1 MINNNNNFSD
11 ISSMSASVYYGDGQY
26 LTGVIGA
33 TGSNGTSG
41 TSGVNGSSGTSGYNG
56 SDGDRYHTTSS
67 SSLTLN
73 SSGTASIITDDL
85 NLDYSI
91 AQTIIIAHDL
101 SNHQH
106 GTVISYNQST
116 GVLVFDKTNKTGTG
130 TYTSWEVNLDG
141 AVGIAGSSGTS
152 GVNGSSGTS
161 GVNGSS
167 GTSGVNGLNG
177 SSGTSGAVGAAGTS
191 GTSGGGGGGTASATM
206 FNSIV
211 VPSLNSGS
219 IPWYKLNIPATTFGV
234 TTFNLQ
240 STTSSG
246 VIYFSP
252 INLVSG
258 EVISEIAVYCSGLVA
273 GVTASIGLYSI
284 SLDINGRFYA
294 STLLT
299 TFGNVSLASTGRKTI
314 TGLSYTIPSSSY
326 GIFYTAIQPT
336 GANGTP
342 TINGPVNSS
351 SVIYYAGLNST
362 TMDRPMTTL
371 TGALSG
377 LPSTITSATWST
389 YANQTTYPYIGFR

>member
-1 MINNNNNFSD
+1 MINNNNNFSG

-26 LTGVIGA
+26 LTGVSGGA

-41 TSGVNGSSGTSGYNG
+41 TSGNNG

-85 NLDYSI
+85 YLDYSI

-106 GTVISYNQST
+106 GSVISYDQST

-130 TYTSWEVNLDG
+130 TYTSWDVNLDG

-167 GTSGVNGLNG
+167 GTSG
-177 SSGTSGAVGAAGTS
+177 AVGAAGTS
-191 GTSGGGGGGTASATM
+191 GTSGGGGGGTASAIM

-219 IPWYKLNIPATTFGV
+219 LPWYKLNIPALSFSV
-234 TTFNLQ
+234 AAFSMQ
-240 STTSSG
+240 STTASNT
-246 VIYFSP
+246 IYFSP
-252 INLVSG
+252 VNLVSG
-258 EVISEIAVYCSGLVA
+258 EIISEVAVYCSTLLA
-273 GVTASIGLYSI
+273 GATASIALYSK
-284 SLDINGRFYA
+284 SLDVNGRFYA

-326 GIFYTAIQPT
+326 GIFYTAISSF

-342 TINGPVNSS
+342 AINGPVNSS
-351 SVIYYAGLNST
+351 SVVYYSSLNST
-362 TMDRPMTTL
+362 STDRPMTTNVINL
-371 TGALSG
+371 GG
-377 LPSTITSATWST
+377 FPSTITSATWST
-389 YANQTTYPYIGFR
+389 YANNTTYPFIGFR